1 MATIEIG
8 QCSPGSP
15 GENPADKVMFVSQK
29 ADALKLVSADIICYC
44 FAIDA

>member
-1 MATIEIG
+1 
-8 QCSPGSP
+8 
-15 GENPADKVMFVSQK
+15 MFVSQK